1 MLLAIVLTLAP
12 WHGPSLP
19 TASANAAKYKLT
31 VHGAPNQSVNLRA
44 SGLPEGWVASFCTQR
59 ICSPFLYTMQ
69 LDNRGSGVIE
79 FQAIRT
85 DENATR
91 QVHVVVS
98 APTARPL
105 RLDIR
110 R

>member
-19 TASANAAKYKLT
+19 TASAAAAKYKLT
-31 VHGAPNQSVNLRA
+31 VRGAPNQSVHLRA

-69 LDNRGSGVIE
+69 LDKRGSGVIE

-91 QVHVVVS
+91 HVHVVVS